1 MVNQF
6 SFKIEW
12 SQSNIWCSIREST
25 RKKIIMLEKY
35 ILAINTIGNSGNDS
49 IDTIFKL
56 CVFILVDIADFFG
69 ISYEAVNIIIFIII
83 QPSLI
88 TVFKTISML
97 TPDPHEI
104 IPSLLS

>member
-1 MVNQF
+1 
-6 SFKIEW
+6 
-12 SQSNIWCSIREST
+12 
-25 RKKIIMLEKY
+25 MLEKY
-35 ILAINTIGNSGNDS
+35 ILAINTIGNSGNES

-88 TVFKTISML
+88 IALFVLWQIEKNRNQKKNMTYKVFYLI
-97 TPDPHEI
+97 
-104 IPSLLS
+104 

>member
-1 MVNQF
+1 
-6 SFKIEW
+6 
-12 SQSNIWCSIREST
+12 
-25 RKKIIMLEKY
+25 MLEKY

-88 TVFKTISML
+88 IALFVLWQIEKNRNQKKI
-97 TPDPHEI
+97 
-104 IPSLLS
+104 

>member
-1 MVNQF
+1 
-6 SFKIEW
+6 
-12 SQSNIWCSIREST
+12 
-25 RKKIIMLEKY
+25 MLEKY

-88 TVFKTISML
+88 IALFVLWQIEKNRNQKKNMTFKVFYLI
-97 TPDPHEI
+97 
-104 IPSLLS
+104 

>member
-1 MVNQF
+1 
-6 SFKIEW
+6 
-12 SQSNIWCSIREST
+12 
-25 RKKIIMLEKY
+25 MLEKY
-35 ILAINTIGNSGNDS
+35 ILAINTIGNSGNES

-88 TVFKTISML
+88 IALFVLWQIEKNRNQKKKYDL
-97 TPDPHEI
+97 
-104 IPSLLS
+104 

>member
-1 MVNQF
+1 
-6 SFKIEW
+6 
-12 SQSNIWCSIREST
+12 
-25 RKKIIMLEKY
+25 MLEKY

-88 TVFKTISML
+88 IALFVLWQIEKNRNQKKKYDL
-97 TPDPHEI
+97 
-104 IPSLLS
+104 

>member
-1 MVNQF
+1 
-6 SFKIEW
+6 
-12 SQSNIWCSIREST
+12 
-25 RKKIIMLEKY
+25 MLEKY

-88 TVFKTISML
+88 IALFVLWLIEKNRNQKKKYDL
-97 TPDPHEI
+97 
-104 IPSLLS
+104 